1 MIKSAATSAIAR
13 LIAIAAIASVCAV
26 ATAQAQ
32 QAAGSVSGP
41 HQGIKLHGHWVIEV
55 RNPDGTLA
63 SRHEFDNSLISS
75 GKSLLAALFGK
86 YAVERW
92 TIALR
97 NLPGNSPCVGSDGTT
112 PTACQITE
120 SGIPARSDVTTNLAL
135 ALPIG
140 VGAFPTG
147 VVQLSGHAI
156 VTNPAPTSFFDQVL
170 TIMSAR
176 GPANAISATLTSH
189 DLPRITVTPGQI
201 LNIVVSFSFS

>member
-1 MIKSAATSAIAR
+1 MIKSARKSAIVR
-13 LIAIAAIASVCAV
+13 LIATAALTSMCAV

-32 QAAGSVSGP
+32 QPAGSVGGP

-55 RNPDGTLA
+55 RNPDGTLS

-75 GKSLLAALFGK
+75 GKSLMAALFGK

-92 TIALR
+92 SIALR
-97 NLPGNSPCVGSDGTT
+97 NLPGNSPCVGTDGTT

-120 SGIPARSDVTTNLAL
+120 PGIPARSDLTTNLAL
-135 ALPIG
+135 AMPLG

-170 TIMSAR
+170 TTLSVR
-176 GPANAISATLTSH
+176 GPTNAIAATLTSH